1 MHVPSPQ
8 SRLKLGLNGR
18 RRSPVPG
25 LPRQIRAGD
34 SRQSEQVPIGQ
45 ELLLLEQ
52 EEKRGDWPARK
63 GEERIRAA
71 AQFMREQPCSGK
83 GGAPLWGRAQGE
95 GLVEALPR
103 GFDGEHFGEDATME
117 PRLQLVAT
125 AVQPVLED
133 GSGPQD
139 EWSDGTRNT
148 DVVFHPGPRLARA

>member
-18 RRSPVPG
+18 RIG

-83 GGAPLWGRAQGE
+83 GGAPLWGRAQDE

-103 GFDGEHFGEDATME
+103 GFDGEHFGEDADHGGHSVGNPGTSTSA
-117 PRLQLVAT
+117 RCHCCT
-125 AVQPVLED
+125 ASTGGWFWP
-133 GSGPQD
+133 PK
-139 EWSDGTRNT
+139 
-148 DVVFHPGPRLARA
+148 